1 MHPLNIV
8 LDIHSVVRWVVVAIS
23 LVSLVWFA
31 LVWLRGLR
39 SEKADRGLMAAFS
52 GLIDLQVAIGLIL
65 ILWSGFAG
73 VGFPR
78 YRLEHAFIMIMAA
91 VVAHLSVRWR
101 GSEAG
106 VRARNNLA
114 LITGVLV
121 MVFIGV
127 TLLPQGWLG

>member
-1 MHPLNIV
+1 MSLLSIV
-8 LDIHSVVRWVVVAIS
+8 LDIHSVVRWGIVAIS
-23 LVSLVWFA
+23 LVSLIWFA

-39 SEKADRGLMAAFS
+39 NEKADRSLMSAFS
-52 GLIDLQVAIGLIL
+52 GLIDLQVAIGVIY

-73 VGFPR
+73 FGFPR
-78 YRLEHAFIMIMAA
+78 YRLEHAFVMIAAA

-101 GSEAG
+101 GSEVGA
-106 VRARNNLA
+106 RARNNLA
-114 LITGVLV
+114 LIIGVLV